1 MTDDSATFLA
11 SLPDIQSAIR
21 ISGHRNGMRIT
32 LEIPQSEMA
41 EAVKLQLWQERVLR
55 VTIEPEDDCGAIGRR
70 ATKRRVIPGGAGM

>member
-1 MTDDSATFLA
+1 MSDDSATFLA

-21 ISGHRNGMRIT
+21 IAGHRNGMRIT

-55 VTIEPEDDCGAIGRR
+55 VTIEPEAENSLRGRR
-70 ATKRRVIPGGAGM
+70 

>member
-41 EAVKLQLWQERVLR
+41 EALKLLVWQEQVLR
-55 VTIEPEDDCGAIGRR
+55 ITVEPAGHITGENLDNNGR
-70 ATKRRVIPGGAGM
+70 TRR

>member
-1 MTDDSATFLA
+1 MIQSDSATFLA

-41 EAVKLQLWQERVLR
+41 EALKLLVWQEQVLR
-55 VTIEPEDDCGAIGRR
+55 ITVEPAGHITGENLDNNGR
-70 ATKRRVIPGGAGM
+70 TRR

>member
-1 MTDDSATFLA
+1 MTQSDSATFLA

-41 EAVKLQLWQERVLR
+41 EAVKLLMWRQRVLR
-55 VTIEPEDDCGAIGRR
+55 VTIEPEAENSLRGRR
-70 ATKRRVIPGGAGM
+70 